1 MNINIKYYVL
11 TIASIFIALGIGI
24 FIGFM
29 LDGQKVFSEQQTA
42 IINELEQKFKDLQ
55 TENNNLKNTVQEL
68 NKQIGYYNQYH
79 QIIFPELVADRL
91 TGVKVAIIE
100 TTNEFIYSG
109 MRNALLK
116 AGATIESITV
126 IKDSFDTGDEL
137 EVQNLIDFLSNKYG
151 VTVDEKHLNEFVAS
165 KLANAIVT
173 GQDVDLI
180 DYLKTNGY
188 IDFTGI
194 PGNTDFVIIAGG
206 SNNKDNNVASI
217 DIPIIKQVKL
227 LNVPIVGVEQS
238 DTKYSYIDA
247 YKKQHIS
254 TIDNVEDIIGQTSLI
269 MVMEGKEG
277 NYGIK
282 QSAMSLMPDSFMNTD
297 NSTHNSSANS
307 KK

>member
-29 LDGQKVFSEQQTA
+29 LDGQKIFSEQQTA

-55 TENNNLKNTVQEL
+55 AENANLKNTVQEL
-68 NKQIGYYNQYH
+68 NQQIGYYNQYH
-79 QIIFPELVADRL
+79 QIIFPELVANKL
-91 TGVKVAIIE
+91 NGVKVSIIE

-116 AGATIESITV
+116 AGVTIESITV
-126 IKDSFDTGDEL
+126 IKEGFDKVNEL
-137 EVQNLIDFLSNKYG
+137 ETQNLVNFLSSKYG
-151 VTVDEKHLNEFVAS
+151 VTVDAKHLNEFVAA
-165 KLANAIVT
+165 KLAHAIVT
-173 GQDVDLI
+173 GQDTDLI
-180 DYLKTNGY
+180 NYLKENGY

-194 PGNTDFVIIAGG
+194 AGNTDFVIIAGG
-206 SNNKDNNVASI
+206 SNNKDNNVSSI
-217 DIPIIKQVKL
+217 DIPIIKQVKV
-227 LNVPIVGVEQS
+227 LNVPIIGVEQT
-238 DTKYSYIDA
+238 DAKYSYIDA

-254 TIDNVEDIIGQTSLI
+254 TIDNVDNIIGQTSLI

-282 QSAMSLMPDSFMNTD
+282 QSAINLMPDSFVSHT
-297 NSTHNSSANS
+297 NSMT

>member
-1 MNINIKYYVL
+1 
-11 TIASIFIALGIGI
+11 
-24 FIGFM
+24 
-29 LDGQKVFSEQQTA
+29 
-42 IINELEQKFKDLQ
+42 
-55 TENNNLKNTVQEL
+55 
-68 NKQIGYYNQYH
+68 
-79 QIIFPELVADRL
+79 
-91 TGVKVAIIE
+91 
-100 TTNEFIYSG
+100 

-206 SNNKDNNVASI
+206 SNNKDNNIASI

-227 LNVPIVGVEQS
+227 LNVPIIGVEQS
-238 DTKYSYIDA
+238 DTKYSYIDV
-247 YKKQHIS
+247 YKNNIFPQ
-254 TIDNVEDIIGQTSLI
+254 
-269 MVMEGKEG
+269 
-277 NYGIK
+277 
-282 QSAMSLMPDSFMNTD
+282 
-297 NSTHNSSANS
+297 
-307 KK
+307 

>member
-29 LDGQKVFSEQQTA
+29 LDGQKVFSEQQTS

-79 QIIFPELVADRL
+79 QIIFPELVADKL
-91 TGVKVAIIE
+91 SGVKVAIIE

-180 DYLKTNGY
+180 NYLKTNGY

-206 SNNKDNNVASI
+206 SNNKDNNIASI

-227 LNVPIVGVEQS
+227 LNVPIIGVEQS
-238 DTKYSYIDA
+238 DTKYSYIDV

-282 QSAMSLMPDSFMNTD
+282 QSAMSLMPDSFMKAD
-297 NSTHNSSANS
+297 NSTHNSAANS

>member
-11 TIASIFIALGIGI
+11 TIASIFVALGIGI

-55 TENNNLKNTVQEL
+55 TENDNLKTTIQEL
-68 NKQIGYYNQYH
+68 NKRIGYYNQFH
-79 QIIFPELVADRL
+79 QIIFPELIDNKL
-91 TGVKVAIIE
+91 SGVKVAIIE

-126 IKDSFDTGDEL
+126 IKNSFNTGNEL
-137 EVQNLIDFLSNKYG
+137 EVENLINFLSNKYE
-151 VTVDEKHLNEFVAS
+151 VTLDEKHLNEFVAS

-180 DYLKTNGY
+180 NYLKANGY

-194 PGNTDFVIIAGG
+194 AGNTDFVIIAGG
-206 SNNKDNNVASI
+206 SNNEDNNVASI
-217 DIPIIKQVKL
+217 DIPIIKQAKL
-227 LNVPIVGVEQS
+227 LNVPIIGVEQS
-238 DTKYSYIDA
+238 DAKYSYIDA

-277 NYGIK
+277 NYGVK
-282 QSAMSLMPDSFMNTD
+282 TSAMSLMPDSFIKSD
-297 NSTHNSSANS
+297 NSNHTSTANS